1 MARTHSEI
9 VTLWPS
15 FRDMA
20 NELEAA
26 SGRNLNIEAVRL
38 WHKRNRIPMWWWVPT
53 VAAGKKRRLGLTV
66 EELAM
71 GMLKV
76 NGS

>member
-1 MARTHSEI
+1 MIRTHSQI
-9 VTLWPS
+9 IDLWPS
-15 FRDMA
+15 LSDLAGDVDQDR
-20 NELEAA
+20 
-26 SGRNLNIEAVRL
+26 EAVRL
-38 WHKRNRIPMWWWVPT
+38 WRKRNRIPNRHWT
-53 VAAGKKRRLGLTV
+53 AIAYASRKRRLGVTV